1 CMPDPPHALHS
12 GCLTITIPPQ
22 LFLIRLCDCR
32 KIIPIPSSRSLHE
45 ELSFLRCRCF
55 TISYPVD
62 QSTQEYDFN
71 LSRGV
76 CMFPRVFF
84 IFTLHVLI
92 STITFLYA
100 SFF

>member
-1 CMPDPPHALHS
+1 MPDPPHALHS

-71 LSRGV
+71 LSRGE
-76 CMFPRVFF
+76 CMFQRGFF
-84 IFTLHVLI
+84 IDRESVGSDEKGRLWRRR
-92 STITFLYA
+92 A
-100 SFF
+100 